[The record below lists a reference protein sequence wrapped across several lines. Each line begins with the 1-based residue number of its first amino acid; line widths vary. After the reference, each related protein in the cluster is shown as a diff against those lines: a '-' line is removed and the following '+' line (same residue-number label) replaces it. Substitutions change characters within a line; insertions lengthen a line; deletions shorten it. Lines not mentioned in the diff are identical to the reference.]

1 MCAGDLQ
8 EDICE
13 ILVAGRKSWEKDG
26 GRIIWQR
33 LSVHSGQEMEY

>member
-1 MCAGDLQ
+1 MCAGGLQ

-13 ILVAGRKSWEKDG
+13 ILVGGRESWKKDG

-33 LSVHSGQEMEY
+33 LSMYKGQEMEY